1 MVTFKEKFASALFG
15 TPTVDYG
22 AENKAY
28 MDELAKQKAFQDL
41 AQRNDLTTEQALGGV
56 MQGLNYGDKG
66 IALRQ
71 QELGINTPQNAEQI
85 ALARQG
91 LLNDYTTRQGGLIN
105 DLTTGY
111 KENLTQAYNPQNLQP
126 QGKNLATKIGEGLGT
141 AVRTYNK
148 PLGRGLLAG
157 AAALALGGGG
167 ADALMYGLATGV
179 GRQNIETADKVYRNQ
194 LKQLGMSDEELN
206 NIKGN
211 ITKEIFEGVT
221 SGMKLGNQRMTYG
234 QLAML
239 DDEIAEEVRL
249 NPALAAQ
256 FVPVN
261 FARDIYS
268 KKRDSAEGKMAKVA
282 AEIKKIE
289 KETKYVGE
297 PKVNINIRK
306 GGTNS
311 TVTHVGGSGGN
322 NRPTKPVDYKNKYGL
337 E

>member
-91 LLNDYTTRQGGLIN
+91 LLNDYTTRQGGLLN
-105 DLTTGY
+105 DLTAGY
-111 KENLTQAYNPQNLQP
+111 KENLAQAYNPQNLQP
-126 QGKNLATKIGEGLGT
+126 QDKNLATKIGEGFGT
-141 AVRTYNK
+141 VVRTYNK

-157 AAALALGGGG
+157 ATALALGGGG

-179 GRQNIETADKVYRNQ
+179 GRQNVETADKVYRNQ
-194 LKQLGMSDEELN
+194 LKQLGMSDDELN

-211 ITKEIFEGVT
+211 ITKEIYEGVT
-221 SGMKLGNQRMTYG
+221 SGMRLGNQRMTYG
-234 QLAML
+234 QLALL
-239 DDEIAEEVRL
+239 DDDIAEEVRL
-249 NPALAAQ
+249 NPSLAVQ

-261 FARDIYS
+261 FARDIYT
-268 KKRDSAEGKMAKVA
+268 KKRDTAEGKMEKIK
-282 AEIKKIE
+282 AEIDKTK
-289 KETKYVGE
+289 KETEYIGK
-297 PKVNINIRK
+297 PKPPSVVVHK
-306 GGTNS
+306 S
-311 TVTHVGGSGGN
+311 ESGSS
-322 NRPTKPVDYKNKYGL
+322 RPTSTGTKKTHKTNAF
-337 E
+337 

>member
-15 TPTVDYG
+15 TPSVDYG
-22 AENKAY
+22 VENKAY

-41 AQRNDLTTEQALGGV
+41 AQRNNLTIEQALGGV
-56 MQGLNYGDKG
+56 MQGLDYGDKG

-71 QELGINTPQNAEQI
+71 QELGINTPQSAEQI
-85 ALARQG
+85 ALAKQG
-91 LLNDYTTRQGGLIN
+91 LLNDYTTRQGGLLN
-105 DLTTGY
+105 DLAAGY

-167 ADALMYGLATGV
+167 AEALAYGLGTGI
-179 GRQNIETADKVYRNQ
+179 GRQNVEAADKVYRNQ

-206 NIKGN
+206 EIKGN
-211 ITKEIFEGVT
+211 ITKDIFEGVT
-221 SGMKLGNQRMTYG
+221 SGMRLGNQRMTYE
-234 QLAML
+234 QLAQF
-239 DDEIAEEVRL
+239 DEEVAQMVAN
-249 NPALAAQ
+249 NPELANQ
-256 FVPVN
+256 FVPIN
-261 FARDIYS
+261 YARDVYS
-268 KKRDSAEGKMAKVA
+268 KKRDTAESKM
-282 AEIKKIE
+282 AEIKAKTE
-289 KETKYVGE
+289 KTKAETKQVGK

-311 TVTHVGGSGGN
+311 TITHVGGSGGN
-322 NRPTKPVDYKNKYGL
+322 DRPKKPVDYKNKYGL

>member
-1 MVTFKEKFASALFG
+1 
-15 TPTVDYG
+15 
-22 AENKAY
+22 
-28 MDELAKQKAFQDL
+28 
-41 AQRNDLTTEQALGGV
+41 
-56 MQGLNYGDKG
+56 
-66 IALRQ
+66 
-71 QELGINTPQNAEQI
+71 
-85 ALARQG
+85 
-91 LLNDYTTRQGGLIN
+91 LLNNYTTRQGGLIN

-157 AAALALGGGG
+157 ATALALGGGG
-167 ADALMYGLATGV
+167 ADALAYGLATGI
-179 GRQNIETADKVYRNQ
+179 GRQNVETADKVYRNQ

-249 NPALAAQ
+249 NPALATQ

-282 AEIKKIE
+282 AETKKIE
-289 KETKYVGE
+289 EETKYVGK
-297 PKVNINIRK
+297 PKTTISIRK

-311 TVTHVGGSGGN
+311 TVTHKSDDGTTTTGGG
-322 NRPTKPVDYKNKYGL
+322 RPRVHKTNAF
-337 E
+337 

>member
-28 MDELAKQKAFQDL
+28 IDELAKQKAFQDL
-41 AQRNDLTTEQALGGV
+41 AQRNNLTTEQALGGV

-91 LLNDYTTRQGGLIN
+91 LLNDYTTRQGGLLN
-105 DLTTGY
+105 DLTAGY

-126 QGKNLATKIGEGLGT
+126 QDKNLATKIGEGLGT
-141 AVRTYNK
+141 VVRTYNK

-157 AAALALGGGG
+157 ATALALGGGG
-167 ADALMYGLATGV
+167 ADALAYGLGTGI
-179 GRQNIETADKVYRNQ
+179 GRQNVETADKVYRKQ
-194 LKQLGMSDEELN
+194 LKQLGMSDDELN

-211 ITKEIFEGVT
+211 ITKEIYEGVT

-239 DDEIAEEVRL
+239 DDDIAEEVRL
-249 NPALAAQ
+249 NPSLAVQ

-261 FARDIYS
+261 FARDIYT
-268 KKRDSAEGKMAKVA
+268 KKRDTAEGKMEKIK
-282 AEIKKIE
+282 AEIDKTK
-289 KETKYVGE
+289 KETEYIGKQKPPSVIVHKSDSSSDAKTTSTG
-297 PKVNINIRK
+297 K
-306 GGTNS
+306 GRPRVHKTNAF
-311 TVTHVGGSGGN
+311 
-322 NRPTKPVDYKNKYGL
+322 
-337 E
+337 

>member
-28 MDELAKQKAFQDL
+28 MDELAKQKVFQDL
-41 AQRNDLTTEQALGGV
+41 AQRNNLTTEQALGGV

-179 GRQNIETADKVYRNQ
+179 GRQGVETADKIYRNQ
-194 LKQLGMSDEELN
+194 LRQLGMSDEELG

-211 ITKEIFEGVT
+211 ITKDIYEGVT
-221 SGMKLGNQRMTYG
+221 KGLRLGNQRMTFG
-234 QLAML
+234 QLAQF
-239 DDEIAEEVRL
+239 DDEVARMIAE
-249 NPALAAQ
+249 NPTLADQ
-256 FVPVN
+256 FIPVT
-261 FARDIYS
+261 FGRDVYG
-268 KKRDSAEGKMAKVA
+268 KKRDTAEGKMAKVA
-282 AEIKKIE
+282 AETKKIE
-289 KETKYVGE
+289 EETKYVGK
-297 PKVNINIRK
+297 PKTTISIRK

-311 TVTHVGGSGGN
+311 TVTHKSDEGSTSTGAG
-322 NRPTKPVDYKNKYGL
+322 RPRVHKTNAF
-337 E
+337 

>member
-15 TPTVDYG
+15 TPSVDYG
-22 AENKAY
+22 VENKAY

-41 AQRNDLTTEQALGGV
+41 AQRNNLTTEQALGGV

-66 IALRQ
+66 IALKQ

-249 NPALAAQ
+249 NPALAVQ

-261 FARDIYS
+261 FARDIYTR
-268 KKRDSAEGKMAKVA
+268 KRDTAEGKMAQINA
-282 AEIKKIE
+282 QTKKTE
-289 KETKYVGE
+289 KETEYIGKQKPPSVIIHKSDDGTTT
-297 PKVNINIRK
+297 K
-306 GGTNS
+306 GGGRPRVHKTNAF
-311 TVTHVGGSGGN
+311 
-322 NRPTKPVDYKNKYGL
+322 
-337 E
+337 

>member
-126 QGKNLATKIGEGLGT
+126 QGKNLATKIGEGFGT

-167 ADALMYGLATGV
+167 GDALMYGLATGV
-179 GRQNIETADKVYRNQ
+179 GRQGVETADKVYRNQ

-211 ITKEIFEGVT
+211 ITKEIYEGVT
-221 SGMKLGNQRMTYG
+221 SGMKLGNQRITYG
-234 QLAML
+234 QLALL
-239 DDEIAEEVRL
+239 DDEIAAEVAA
-249 NPALAAQ
+249 NPSLANQ

-261 FARDIYS
+261 LARDIYV
-268 KKRDSAEGKMAKVA
+268 KKRDMSEGKMEKIK
-282 AEIKKIE
+282 AEVDKTK
-289 KETKYVGE
+289 KETEYIGK
-297 PKVNINIRK
+297 PKPTVN
-306 GGTNS
+306 
-311 TVTHVGGSGGN
+311 VVHTHKSDSGSS
-322 NRPTKPVDYKNKYGL
+322 RPTSTGKKTHKTNAF
-337 E
+337 